1 MTGKE
6 KAASA
11 LLNLANSIENE
22 APIAQQEG
30 ALAALVAL
38 VRDGSVVG
46 RERAAGAL
54 QNLATWNA
62 RNQVAIAKEEGA
74 LAALVALLLRDDDGN
89 VGVAAGKEKA
99 AGALWFLAK
108 NADNQVAIAKEEGVL
123 AALVTMLR
131 DGTATGKIM
140 AGGAVKLLSENQD
153 AKVALL
159 ELGCDASALT

>member
-1 MTGKE
+1 M
-6 KAASA
+6 
-11 LLNLANSIENE
+11 
-22 APIAQQEG
+22 
-30 ALAALVAL
+30 
-38 VRDGSVVG
+38 
-46 RERAAGAL
+46 
-54 QNLATWNA
+54 
-62 RNQVAIAKEEGA
+62 
-74 LAALVALLLRDDDGN
+74 
-89 VGVAAGKEKA
+89 AAGKEKA